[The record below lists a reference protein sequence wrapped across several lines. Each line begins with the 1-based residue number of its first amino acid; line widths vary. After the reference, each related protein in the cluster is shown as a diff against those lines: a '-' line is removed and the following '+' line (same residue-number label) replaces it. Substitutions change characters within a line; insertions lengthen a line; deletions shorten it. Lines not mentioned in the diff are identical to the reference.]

1 MNACLPSF
9 LGNVRAIFTCTYSRF
24 FRSVSGK
31 FNSNCPPDTMFW
43 KSNSSKLFHE
53 RSILAVR
60 IAKFGPLREP
70 ISILVFILDQ
80 HCERS
85 LFNCFVHFSLVQ
97 KRCPLVVAD
106 VKSYLSR
113 LRSCLLKIYVLHP
126 WFLVQSIVFDEK
138 KNSNKNT
145 AREANVPLIWNFKLV
160 AIVTNRVPSEVSPK
174 TPPNQMFWKFWLKG
188 DRSKTYNSDHT
199 CRISFFRR
207 VKPLVRCF

>member
-1 MNACLPSF
+1 MRACHQVGFGKVQLKLSARY
-9 LGNVRAIFTCTYSRF
+9 NVLKKQFVETFSWA
-24 FRSVSGK
+24 VHLSGPYCET
-31 FNSNCPPDTMFW
+31 FSW
-43 KSNSSKLFHE
+43 
-53 RSILAVR
+53 AVHLSGPYC
-60 IAKFGPLREP
+60 KFGPLREP

-85 LFNCFVHFSLVQ
+85 LFNCFVHSSLVQ

-106 VKSYLSR
+106 VKSYLFR

>member
-1 MNACLPSF
+1 
-9 LGNVRAIFTCTYSRF
+9 
-24 FRSVSGK
+24 
-31 FNSNCPPDTMFW
+31 MFW

-85 LFNCFVHFSLVQ
+85 LFNCFVHSSLVQ
-97 KRCPLVVAD
+97 KRCLLVVAD
-106 VKSYLSR
+106 VK
-113 LRSCLLKIYVLHP
+113 SCLLKIYVLHP

-138 KNSNKNT
+138 KNNKNT

-174 TPPNQMFWKFWLKG
+174 TPPNQMFRKFWLKG
-188 DRSKTYNSDHT
+188 ERPKTYNSDHT